1 MGLLPH
7 FIITMYHAK
16 SEEAV
21 MQELQTSKSGLSKK
35 EIDKRIEKYGYNE
48 LVKKKGISPFKIF
61 LNQFKSI
68 VVYILIA
75 ATIIS
80 IALGEVLDSVVI
92 ILILILNGVFGF
104 IQEYKAEKSIEAL
117 KKLASLKAIVIRDGK
132 EHEIDSK
139 DLVPGDI
146 IVLEEGSRVPADAR
160 LIEIVRLQTQEAS
173 LTGEST
179 PVTKILNV
187 LDEKIQIA
195 DMKNMVFSGTEVTF
209 GRGKAIVVETGMKTQ
224 IGKIATLIQE
234 QPAKITPLQKKL
246 NNLGKWMGIATI
258 GICIIVFLAG
268 VLKGGDFMEIFITSV
283 ALAVAAIPEGLPA
296 VVTISLALGVQR
308 MIKRNALVRK
318 LPSVETLG
326 CTTVICSDKTGTLTK
341 NEMTVKKLFVDNKE
355 FDVTGTGYTIEGEFQ
370 QDGKKINPA
379 HFEFLLRIGALCNNA
394 VLENNKVIGDP
405 TEGCLIVSAEKA
417 GYKLNELHEK
427 YPRVDEIPF
436 SSQRKMM
443 STIHEVNR
451 KRFMYTKGAPD
462 IILNHC
468 SKILEN
474 NVLVKLTPAKK
485 KEILKMNEKFAKSAL
500 RVLGFAYKEGKN
512 TTEKDLIFV
521 GLQAMIDP
529 PRMTVKDSIKKCQ
542 DAGIKVIMI
551 TGDHVDTARAIA
563 TELGMGEG
571 AMTGDDIR
579 NTKDLTKVV
588 ENVSVY
594 ARVNPEDKLRIVDAL
609 KRIGHIVA
617 MTGDGV
623 NDAPALKKSNIGIA
637 MGITG
642 TDVAKEASD
651 MVLTDDHFNS
661 IVNAVEEG
669 RGIYDNIK
677 KFVNYLLSC
686 NLGEVLVLFVAMLI
700 GFTDANG
707 AAILPL
713 VAIQILWINLVTDGF
728 PALALGVDPIAA
740 KIMEKKPRDPHE
752 NVINANMIANI
763 VVTGVLICIFT
774 LFLFRYGLKTD
785 VATAQT
791 MAFTSLVVFEVARV
805 YIIRSQYNIG
815 PFSNPWLILALCV
828 SLGLQVL
835 VIYTPFLNPIFRTT
849 PIGLVAWLWIV
860 GAMVMLFIIGMISN
874 FVIRKV
880 THEQD

>member
-1 MGLLPH
+1 
-7 FIITMYHAK
+7 
-16 SEEAV
+16 
-21 MQELQTSKSGLSKK
+21 
-35 EIDKRIEKYGYNE
+35 
-48 LVKKKGISPFKIF
+48 
-61 LNQFKSI
+61 
-68 VVYILIA
+68 
-75 ATIIS
+75 
-80 IALGEVLDSVVI
+80 
-92 ILILILNGVFGF
+92 
-104 IQEYKAEKSIEAL
+104 
-117 KKLASLKAIVIRDGK
+117 
-132 EHEIDSK
+132 
-139 DLVPGDI
+139 
-146 IVLEEGSRVPADAR
+146 
-160 LIEIVRLQTQEAS
+160 
-173 LTGEST
+173 
-179 PVTKILNV
+179 
-187 LDEKIQIA
+187 
-195 DMKNMVFSGTEVTF
+195 
-209 GRGKAIVVETGMKTQ
+209 
-224 IGKIATLIQE
+224 
-234 QPAKITPLQKKL
+234 
-246 NNLGKWMGIATI
+246 
-258 GICIIVFLAG
+258 
-268 VLKGGDFMEIFITSV
+268 
-283 ALAVAAIPEGLPA
+283 
-296 VVTISLALGVQR
+296 
-308 MIKRNALVRK
+308 
-318 LPSVETLG
+318 
-326 CTTVICSDKTGTLTK
+326 
-341 NEMTVKKLFVDNKE
+341 
-355 FDVTGTGYTIEGEFQ
+355 
-370 QDGKKINPA
+370 
-379 HFEFLLRIGALCNNA
+379 
-394 VLENNKVIGDP
+394 
-405 TEGCLIVSAEKA
+405 
-417 GYKLNELHEK
+417 
-427 YPRVDEIPF
+427 
-436 SSQRKMM
+436 
-443 STIHEVNR
+443 
-451 KRFMYTKGAPD
+451 MYTKGAPD

-512 TTEKDLIFV
+512 TAEKDLVFV

-542 DAGIKVIMI
+542 NAGIKVIMI
-551 TGDHVDTARAIA
+551 TGDHVDTAKAIA
-563 TELGMGEG
+563 MELGMGEG

-661 IVNAVEEG
+661 IVSAVEEG

-707 AAILPL
+707 VAILPL

-763 VVTGVLICIFT
+763 AVTGILICIFT
-774 LFLFRYGLKTD
+774 LLLFRYGLQTS

-828 SLGLQVL
+828 SLGLQVA

-849 PIGLVAWLWIV
+849 PIGLVAWMWIV
-860 GAMVMLFIIGMISN
+860 GAMVLLFIIGMVSN
-874 FVIRKV
+874 VIIRKV
-880 THEQD
+880 TREQD